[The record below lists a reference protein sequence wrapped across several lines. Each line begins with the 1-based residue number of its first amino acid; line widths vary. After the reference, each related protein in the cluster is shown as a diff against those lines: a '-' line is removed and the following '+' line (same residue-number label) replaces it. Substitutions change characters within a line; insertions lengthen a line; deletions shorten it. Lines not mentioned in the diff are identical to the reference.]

1 MTAYLLPSPKI
12 AGLLPAWASP
22 APLDRIQPAEALTPG
37 EEAILLTALYHHDA
51 AQEPGFRCADDAL
64 AGWLPVHQASRTW
77 ADNLIMYG
85 YLRKHP
91 NKRRKMW
98 YGLTDDGLYRA
109 RLLAD
114 AEATADPPLPPT
126 AHSRLPPLNS
136 ALSASAGTI
145 CTGSRSNCPCRAL
158 PPTRRPGAGRATW
171 SRPTTTCSRG
181 KCGSTAA
188 RWAHPVGVNATAAT
202 TPPTPCPPCPKL
214 TCWRSHFNL

>member
-1 MTAYLLPSPKI
+1 MTYLLPAPKI

-51 AQEPGFRCADDAL
+51 AQEPGFRCADDTL

-91 NKRRKMW
+91 NKRRKIW

-114 AEATADPPLPPT
+114 AEATADPLLPT
-126 AHSRLPPLNS
+126 DASNQQRLERQRRDNLHRLTVE
-136 ALSASAGTI
+136 LSMQGFAPYAE
-145 CTGSRSNCPCRAL
+145 
-158 PPTRRPGAGRATW
+158 AGRGPGHMEQAYYNVFTREVRLYRCPLGTSRWRERDGGYYATDAVPAM
-171 SRPTTTCSRG
+171 SEADMLAIP
-181 KCGSTAA
+181 
-188 RWAHPVGVNATAAT
+188 
-202 TPPTPCPPCPKL
+202 
-214 TCWRSHFNL
+214 F